1 MLMLKLRFSN
11 FIFITLA
18 FVLIHGVDVFSQ
30 NREAHKCKSGMVVS
44 ADEYASKVGLEILK
58 KGGNAIDAAVAV
70 GYALAVSYPTAGNL
84 GGGGFM
90 VIHKAD
96 GLNTSIDY
104 REKAPL
110 SAKEDMY
117 LDKNGKFI
125 PILSQE
131 GVTSAGVPGSV
142 AGLNYALEKY
152 GTMKLKEV
160 IQPAIELAKNGFP
173 LSHSKVFSIKE
184 NLGCCYDKYPS
195 TKKVFTKEGVPY
207 LPGEIFKQPDLAKTL
222 LLIQEN
228 GSDGFY
234 KGITA
239 NLLMEQINKNG
250 GKLVQADLDRYK
262 PVERNV
268 VKGKYRDYDIIS
280 MGPPSSGGIALI
292 EMLNIL
298 ENFEF
303 NRSDWGSSGYFK
315 KLCETMKYTYA
326 DRSMYL
332 GDPDFVKVP
341 IDFLTSKD
349 YAKTVYKK
357 ILKGVVPSSK
367 IAPVDI
373 KMKKESP
380 ETTHY
385 SVYDKYGNAVSV
397 TTTINSPYGSK
408 VVVEG
413 AGFLLNNEMD
423 DFSAK
428 PGVANQF
435 GLTGS
440 HANSIQ
446 PEKRMLS
453 CMTPTIVLK
462 DDKPVLVTG
471 SPGGSTIMTV
481 VLQVIMN
488 YIDFKMNAVKA
499 VAAPRIHHQWL
510 PDQIDYEAFSIIK
523 DAEEALEKAGYRL
536 GDERT
541 LGWVEAI
548 TIDKNGIIDG
558 ASDPRGNG
566 SAEGY

>member
-1 MLMLKLRFSN
+1 MLMLKLNYSKIS
-11 FIFITLA
+11 FIIICAL
-18 FVLIHGVDVFSQ
+18 LIQGSVSFPQ

-44 ADEYASKVGLEILK
+44 ADEYATKIGLEVLK

-96 GLNTSIDY
+96 GKNTSIDY

-125 PILSQE
+125 PLLSQE

-152 GTMKLKEV
+152 GSMKLKD
-160 IQPAIELAKNGFP
+160 ILQPSIELAINGFP
-173 LSHSKVFSIKE
+173 ISHSKVASIKE
-184 NLGCCYDKYPS
+184 NLGDCYNKYPS
-195 TKKVFTKEGVPY
+195 TKKVFTKDGIAY

-222 LLIQEN
+222 ISIQQN
-228 GSDGFY
+228 GNDGFY
-234 KGITA
+234 KGEVA
-239 NLLMEQINKNG
+239 RLLMEQINKNG

-262 PVERNV
+262 PVEREV
-268 VKGKYRDYDIIS
+268 VKGNYRGYDVIS
-280 MGPPSSGGIALI
+280 MAPPSSGGIALI

-298 ENFEF
+298 ENFSFKRE
-303 NRSDWGSSGYFK
+303 DWGSSSHFSA
-315 KLCETMKYTYA
+315 LCETMKYTYA
-326 DRSMYL
+326 DRSMHL

-341 IDFLTSKD
+341 LDFLTSKD
-349 YAKTVYKK
+349 YAKTIYNK
-357 ILKGVVPSSK
+357 IINGVVPSSK

-373 KMKKESP
+373 KMKKESS

-408 VVVEG
+408 VVVDG

-428 PGVANQF
+428 PGTSNQF

-440 HANSIQ
+440 SANSIQ

-462 DDKPVLVTG
+462 EGKPVLITG

-488 YIDFKMNAVKA
+488 YIDFKMSVVKA
-499 VAAPRIHHQWL
+499 VSSPRIHHQWL
-510 PDQIDYEAFSIIK
+510 PDQIDYEVHSIVK
-523 DAEEALEKAGYRL
+523 DVRNNLLNTGYKF

-548 TIDKNGIIDG
+548 TIDKHGFIDG
-558 ASDPRGNG
+558 VSDPRGNG
-566 SAEGY
+566 AAEGY